1 MLVCLC
7 TAMALCWKAK
17 KKSPKKKHRKNPMET
32 HTWIWRL
39 LRWIFFS
46 TPHSGGYR
54 TGRTSRHHKRGEKKT
69 KPISFLVYFDYVYCH
84 YSSLLSHSFQHVML
98 MHIFWL
104 SELHWSLCFSSRAL
118 YETVFFFGGPFV
130 IAFIIGFQYSRSSM
144 ASERRIQTI
153 I

>member
-17 KKSPKKKHRKNPMET
+17 KKSPKKKTQKEPDGNSYMNMT
-32 HTWIWRL
+32 TFAMN
-39 LRWIFFS
+39 FFLNTTIRGVPDGEDKQ
-46 TPHSGGYR
+46 TPQAR
-54 TGRTSRHHKRGEKKT
+54 RKKT